1 MKSDRLFYEKQ
12 SLPLRR
18 IAFTLAIPP
27 CAMLALL
34 VWQVMLGHS
43 WGGHPMSN
51 GNVIG
56 WTIFLWIIYVRLLT
70 VRLVTEVRGGELVVR
85 LRGLWRAHHV
95 RLNDIQSIDT
105 ITFDPRDYGG
115 YGIRSTRQ
123 GMAYIASDN
132 QGLKMKLRSGAELV
146 LGSER
151 PAELTR
157 VLRAHVGMFEISDG
171 DH

>member
-1 MKSDRLFYEKQ
+1 MKSHSLFYEKQ

-34 VWQVMLGHS
+34 IWQVVLGHS
-43 WGGHPMSN
+43 WGSHPMSN

-70 VRLVTEVRGGELVVR
+70 VRLVTEVLDRELIVS
-85 LRGLWRAHHV
+85 LRGLWRKRRV
-95 RLNDIQSIDT
+95 PFGDIQSIDT

-115 YGIRSTRQ
+115 YGIRSTSK
-123 GMAYIASDN
+123 GTAYIASEN
-132 QGLKMKLRSGAELV
+132 QGVRLKLKSGSEII

-151 PAELTR
+151 ATELAR
-157 VLRAHVGMFEISDG
+157 VLR
-171 DH
+171 